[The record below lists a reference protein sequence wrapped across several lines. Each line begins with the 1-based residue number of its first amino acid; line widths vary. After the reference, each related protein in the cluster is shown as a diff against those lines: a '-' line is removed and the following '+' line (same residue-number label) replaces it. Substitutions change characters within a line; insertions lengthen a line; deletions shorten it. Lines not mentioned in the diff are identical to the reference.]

1 MMKMKKSI
9 QPNRNR
15 YRFIYAIGI
24 AGYYTDDG
32 IAMLTACRKDDVL
45 TEPEEKKLVIY
56 GIEMNWIIS
65 SCLKKI
71 TQKSFHISYGCV
83 SVCSHM

>member
-45 TEPEEKKLVIY
+45 VIY
-56 GIEMNWIIS
+56 G
-65 SCLKKI
+65 KKI
-71 TQKSFHISYGCV
+71 SNIWD
-83 SVCSHM
+83 